1 MIRTK
6 YRKIATKM
14 WLDRRF
20 AALSNSGPSAKYL
33 WQYLISGPFT
43 TNIPGVVIAGRA
55 GMAES
60 LGWPLRGIGSEAS
73 EVLAE
78 GLGEALR
85 EGLSKGIDKGFKEVL
100 DKAITKGCFSLKQKQ
115 TLLGVFRGFDD
126 VLREI
131 EEEAMA
137 VSDFSNQLIWLPN
150 SIVYNKPESPNVVK
164 SWSYD
169 WERVPECDLQVA
181 IYRRMR
187 SYFEDIGGGW
197 YEAFLDTISAPTDS
211 SLSLYDKVYGKTT
224 GKAFAKAFSKAM
236 GKGLVIVLALR
247 DVDSSP
253 KRKTKRDVID
263 VKDVGGEKGKGEG
276 TPRKTGRTPD
286 TDQPATTDPPDD
298 QPASNGEPA
307 NGEPA
312 EVHPDVGVQTEL
324 EVELEEQS
332 IDEPGSGVFASSD
345 DDTPLPSS
353 ADLDADEG
361 LVGESKPVTDGES
374 EETPVED
381 RAPAGAGTATVTDG
395 GAEDNAEDETKT
407 VDVSSTA
414 DLPPLEEIMLPDK
427 VDVYV
432 HKIFIESSLRDWAL
446 SWCRRY
452 LIHFKS
458 IKAFSKAFPAEDSG
472 VNWDRILWTSA
483 EVIEQCVR
491 LDNFTT
497 IDVQNVLEFAMND
510 NFWITVGFYP
520 SSLRDYRDKKTK
532 ETRFLK
538 IFKKMQGQQVAKQTD
553 GKGFSEE

>member
-253 KRKTKRDVID
+253 KRKIKRDVID

-286 TDQPATTDPPDD
+286 TDKPATTDPPAD
-298 QPASNGEPA
+298 QLPAD
-307 NGEPA
+307 GEPA

-324 EVELEEQS
+324 DTDQPTGDPEAE
-332 IDEPGSGVFASSD
+332 GVFAYAD
-345 DDTPLPSS
+345 DERPASIGIDPDT
-353 ADLDADEG
+353 DADEQ
-361 LVGESKPVTDGES
+361 LVSVTDADD
-374 EETPVED
+374 EENQTPTED
-381 RAPAGAGTATVTDG
+381 HAPDGTDPATDG
-395 GAEDNAEDETKT
+395 RAEDNADDETMT
-407 VDVSSTA
+407 VNVSSTT
-414 DLPPLEEIMLPDK
+414 DLPPLEEIVLPEK
-427 VDVYV
+427 VDHYV
-432 HKIFIESSLRDWAL
+432 KKIFIESPLRDWAL
-446 SWCRRY
+446 ALCRRY
-452 LIHFKS
+452 LVHFKS
-458 IKAFSKAFPAEDSG
+458 IEAFTKAFPAEDSG
-472 VNWDRILWTSA
+472 VNWDRILWVSA

-497 IDVQNVLEFAMND
+497 TDVEKVLDFSMTD
-510 NFWITVGFYP
+510 SFWVTVGYYP

-532 ETRFLK
+532 ETRFIK
-538 IFKKMQGQQVAKQTD
+538 IFKKMQGQQVAQQTA